1 MNDDTLLYRVIA
13 AMLLQAGKVSSQAF
27 RPKKPSDKKLLSVY
41 DGDRIDSEAACRHYT
56 RAGDNPPAGVL
67 AVSVAECS
75 SQCLS
80 VRADPAPFP
89 EHALI
94 DFTPFGTN
102 EIKRKSKFLRDAA
115 VVRGWL
121 PC

>member
-1 MNDDTLLYRVIA
+1 MIDDTLLYRIIGA
-13 AMLLQAGKVSSQAF
+13 AMLLQAGRVSSQAF
-27 RPKKPSDKKLLSVY
+27 RPKPSDNKLLSVY

-56 RAGDNPPAGVL
+56 KDVGNPPAGVL

-75 SQCLS
+75 SQSLS
-80 VRADPAPFP
+80 VRADPTPFP

-102 EIKRKSKFLRDAA
+102 KIKRKSERLRDAA
-115 VVRGWL
+115 MVRGWL
-121 PC
+121 PS

>member
-1 MNDDTLLYRVIA
+1 MNDDTLLYRVIDA

-27 RPKKPSDKKLLSVY
+27 RPKPSDNKLLSVY
-41 DGDRIDSEAACRHYT
+41 DGDRIDSKAACRHYT
-56 RAGDNPPAGVL
+56 RNSDNPPVGVL

-94 DFTPFGTN
+94 DFTPFGTSK
-102 EIKRKSKFLRDAA
+102 IKRKSERLRDAA
-115 VVRGWL
+115 MVRGWL
-121 PC
+121 PS